1 MLPAMRPARQIV
13 GGLGQLLPVALC
25 ALAAHVAVY
34 RSLVPSTGGHAY
46 LGWYESVVAGLSI
59 AAVVLLATLLLAAA
73 VDHAPLRRRI
83 VSVLLPGRR
92 PAIPP
97 AVRIVRLS
105 LAAVAFLVC
114 QETLER
120 TLSEGRL
127 APAAF
132 SSSQTL
138 LILVVIAAAAA
149 VVAFVER
156 SCSRLIEL
164 VARALP
170 VTRRRVSPGSFRP
183 APAVPPRRRIAL
195 AELRGLRAPPLAV

>member
-13 GGLGQLLPVALC
+13 GGLGHLLPVALC

-34 RSLVPSTGGHAY
+34 RALVPSTGGHAY
-46 LGWYESVVAGLSI
+46 LGWYEPVVAGLSI

-73 VDHAPLRRRI
+73 AGREAFRRRI
-83 VSVLLPGRR
+83 VVLLPGRR
-92 PAIPP
+92 PAIPVT
-97 AVRIVRLS
+97 VRVVRLS
-105 LAAVAFLVC
+105 LSAVAFLVC

-120 TLSEGRL
+120 TLSEGRP

-132 SSSQTL
+132 SSSQ
-138 LILVVIAAAAA
+138 ILVLLVVVAAAAS
-149 VVAFVER
+149 VVAVVER

-170 VTRRRVSPGSFRP
+170 VARRRVSPGSFRP
-183 APAVPPRRRIAL
+183 APAVPPRRRNAL